1 MNMNGIYVIENEIRT
16 YRNLRTGEEF
26 REQGWDSKASI
37 QAWEI
42 AKATGD
48 EFHITAVN
56 AITGEILRE
65 SEMKAA

>member
-1 MNMNGIYVIENEIRT
+1 MNINAIYVIENEIRS
-16 YRNLRTGEEF
+16 YRNERTGETFTERGF
-26 REQGWDSKASI
+26 DSRASI

-48 EFHITAVN
+48 RFHIVAIN

-65 SEMKAA
+65 SDMAA

>member
-1 MNMNGIYVIENEIRT
+1 MNINAIYTIENEIRI

-26 REQGWDSKASI
+26 REQGWDSRASI

-48 EFHITAVN
+48 EFHITTVN

-65 SEMKAA
+65 RDMAA

>member
-1 MNMNGIYVIENEIRT
+1 MNMNGIYVIENEIRI

-48 EFHITAVN
+48 EFHITVVN

-65 SEMKAA
+65 NEMKAA